1 MKKRVHELAKEL
13 GLSSKELLDNMR
25 SLGMEVKSHMSN
37 IEGDDIQALKELL
50 GSEDKAEAEE
60 AKEVKE
66 TKKAEVKKPIE
77 PEHKKD
83 DSKKMESEKPKG
95 RTEAKSDQKKIDKD
109 EKKAKANKV
118 EKPAQQTAKN
128 ESENKG
134 KKRRNKKN
142 KKQRNK
148 EASPISNNNG
158 NKNKKEGADASENVV
173 KVPDSIQVKDLAERL
188 GVSAADIIKD
198 LMGLGAMVSLNEE
211 VDFDTASI
219 VAAEHDFVL
228 EREISDIE
236 DFEEMLDDKY
246 NFEDT
251 DPNKMFER
259 PPVVTVMG
267 HVDHGKT
274 SLLDAIRST
283 NQIKKEAGGITQHIG
298 ASTIRIHGKEIVFL
312 DTPGHEA
319 FTSMRARGAQITDV
333 AILVVAADDGV
344 MPQTIEAINHARA
357 AEIPIIVAINK
368 IDKPTANPDRVIQ
381 ELAEEGLLSEEWG
394 GDNIFVQVSAKQGM
408 GIEDLLDTILLVAEV
423 EELKA
428 NPNRKAVGTII
439 EAKLDKGRGAV
450 ATVLVQKGTLSI
462 GDAVVIGKVSGRIRA
477 MIDDKGKKIKKA
489 GPSTPVEILGLSE
502 VPESGTKLYMVEDDR
517 AARDMAERFK
527 LRLRDEQM
535 KASQKVTLDDLFDR
549 IQDGNVKELNLVV
562 KSDVKGTIEAVKQS
576 LLKLST
582 EEVKVRVIHEG
593 VGGITE
599 SDVMLA
605 SASNALII
613 GFNVRP
619 TNNALEVAK
628 AEQVD
633 VRTYSVIYSA
643 VEDIKSA
650 IEGMHEPEYKE
661 VYMGRAEVRDTFK
674 IPNAVVAGVY
684 VVSGK
689 ITRDS
694 NIRLLRDN
702 TVVYEG
708 ELSSLRRFKDDVR
721 ELGIN
726 YEGGLSIDGFKD
738 VKVGDTIEAYKLEQ
752 IKR

>member
-13 GLSSKELLDNMR
+13 GKSSKELLEEMR

-37 IEGDDIQALKELL
+37 VEGEDLEALRELL
-50 GSEDKAEAEE
+50 NDSKPSANEEIKSEPKAEKAQEKTQMRKPENKNKQSKQPKKEE
-60 AKEVKE
+60 P
-66 TKKAEVKKPIE
+66 KKAQPKEEEKKPLE
-77 PEHKKD
+77 NKK
-83 DSKKMESEKPKG
+83 
-95 RTEAKSDQKKIDKD
+95 Q
-109 EKKAKANKV
+109 N
-118 EKPAQQTAKN
+118 N
-128 ESENKG
+128 ESVNANKG
-134 KKRRNKKN
+134 KKKRNKKN
-142 KKQRNK
+142 RKQRNK
-148 EASPISNNNG
+148 EASPISDNNG
-158 NKNKKEGADASENVV
+158 NKNKNEGAEASENVV
-173 KVPDSIQVKDLAERL
+173 KIPDTIQVKDLAERL

-211 VDFDTASI
+211 IDFDTASI
-219 VAAEHDFVL
+219 IAAEHNFSL
-228 EREISDIE
+228 EREISDVE
-236 DFEEMLDDKY
+236 DFEDMLEEKY
-246 NFEDT
+246 NYEDT
-251 DPNKMFER
+251 EPNKMFER

-298 ASTIRIHGKEIVFL
+298 ASTVKSDGKEIVFL

-333 AILVVAADDGV
+333 VIIVVAADDGV
-344 MPQTIEAINHARA
+344 MPQTIEAINHAKA

-381 ELAEEGLLSEEWG
+381 ELAEEGIISEEWG
-394 GDNIFVQVSAKQGM
+394 GDNIFVQVSAKQNI
-408 GIEDLLDTILLVAEV
+408 GIEELLETILLVAEV

-517 AARDMAERFK
+517 VARTMADRFR
-527 LRLRDEQM
+527 LRLRDEAM

-582 EEVKVRVIHEG
+582 DEVKVRVIHEG

-619 TNNALEVAK
+619 TTNALDVAK

-650 IEGMHEPEYKE
+650 IAGMHEPEYKE

-738 VKVGDTIEAYKLEQ
+738 VKVGDTVEAYKLEQ